1 MRYRKHATT
10 AALAAVALTLAACS
24 SGGGSSQTPTG
35 GAAASGDNDYAGE
48 TLTVLVYEN
57 DESAMGKAWRE
68 AAKIFEEE
76 TGATVDYQI
85 TSFEDL
91 SDTASQLFVSSDA
104 PDVSEYN
111 KGNGTAG
118 ALSTLGVLQNL
129 DGFYESYGWSEKLAE
144 SLQTTTMYDENGV
157 MGSGSH
163 FGVPNYGEFV
173 FLYYNA
179 DLLAEHGVEV
189 PTSMEELEAAM
200 QTFVDAGITP
210 LT

>member
-1 MRYRKHATT
+1 
-10 AALAAVALTLAACS
+10 
-24 SGGGSSQTPTG
+24 TPTG
-35 GAAASGDNDYAGE
+35 GATASGDNDYAGE

-104 PDVSEYN
+104 PDLSEYN

-129 DGFYESYGWSEKLAE
+129 DGFFESYGWDDKLSG
-144 SLQTTTMYDENGV
+144 SLQTTTKYDDNRVHGDGV
-157 MGSGSH
+157 H
-163 FGVPNYGEFV
+163 YLLPNCV
-173 FLYYNA
+173 QHL
-179 DLLAEHGVEV
+179 V
-189 PTSMEELEAAM
+189 
-200 QTFVDAGITP
+200 
-210 LT
+210 